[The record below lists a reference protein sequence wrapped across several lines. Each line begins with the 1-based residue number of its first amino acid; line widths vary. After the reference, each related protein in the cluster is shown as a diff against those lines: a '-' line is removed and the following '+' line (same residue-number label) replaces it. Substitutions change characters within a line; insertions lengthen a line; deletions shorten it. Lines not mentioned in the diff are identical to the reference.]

1 MEAGADRD
9 PAVAAVRRAVRRALD
24 GLPVPTRDAPVLV
37 AWSGGADSTALLAAA
52 CAVAPGRVHA
62 AVVDHGLQDGSAQ
75 RSAALAAEAAAR
87 GVPAGVHAVTVDG
100 LGGPEAA
107 ARRARY
113 AALRAARPHPD
124 SPVLLGHTLDDQ
136 AESVLLGLGRGSGPR
151 SLAGMRAWDPPWLR
165 PLLQL
170 RRADTRA
177 ACAAQGLPVWDD
189 PHNAD
194 PRFTRVRLRREVL
207 PLLED
212 VLAGGVAEALA
223 RTAAQLR
230 DDGEALDAAAADL
243 LARAAVPGDTNAQ
256 LAVPE
261 RATRRG
267 EMRNSPVSNAELAEE
282 PAPEPAPELDAGV
295 LAGAPAALRRRALRA
310 WLGGHG
316 AEGLTDPHLRAADDL
331 VGRWHGQGAVALPR
345 RLELVRE
352 HGRLRVRT
360 AAWPRAR

>member
-1 MEAGADRD
+1 MRRVEARTD
-9 PAVAAVRRAVRRALD
+9 PAVGAVCRAVRQALGELPDGSRA
-24 GLPVPTRDAPVLV
+24 APLLV

-52 CAVAPGRVHA
+52 GHVAPGRVHV
-62 AVVDHGLQDGSAQ
+62 AVVDHGLQAGSAP
-75 RSAALAAEAAAR
+75 RSAALVAALVAQ
-87 GVPAGVHAVTVDG
+87 GVPAAVHPVVVDG
-100 LGGPEAA
+100 PGGLEGA

-113 AALRAARPHPD
+113 AALHAARPHPD
-124 SPVLLGHTLDDQ
+124 SAVLLGHTLDDQ

-151 SLAGMRAWDPPWLR
+151 SLAGMRTWDPPWLR
-165 PLLQL
+165 PLLHL
-170 RRADTRA
+170 RRAETRA

-194 PRFTRVRLRREVL
+194 LRFTRVRLRREVL

-243 LARAAVPGDTNAQ
+243 LARAVVADRRCRDAEHGLSGRGTRGTGGTGEP
-256 LAVPE
+256 
-261 RATRRG
+261 RA
-267 EMRNSPVSNAELAEE
+267 AEE
-282 PAPEPAPELDAGV
+282 HDTELDAGV
-295 LAGAPAALRRRALRA
+295 LAGAPAALRRRALRS
-310 WLGGHG
+310 WLGAHG
-316 AEGLTDPHLRAADDL
+316 VGGLTDGHLRAADDL
-331 VGRWHGQGAVALPR
+331 VGRWRGQGAVALPR